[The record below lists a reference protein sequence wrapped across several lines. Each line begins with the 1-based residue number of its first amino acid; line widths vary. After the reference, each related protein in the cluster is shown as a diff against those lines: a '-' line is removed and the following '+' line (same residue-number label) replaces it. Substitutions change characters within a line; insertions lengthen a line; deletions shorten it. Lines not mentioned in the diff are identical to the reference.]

1 MLRKLLPL
9 LVIGVWGITVVSLPL
24 EASATTPLTRAE
36 IEKIRNLVQLKPKN
50 RQQRPARSSDAMFPG
65 DGVSTGRASLAE
77 LRFND
82 RSLARVGEQAVFQF
96 LPKTR
101 NFKLSNGT
109 VLLLIPP
116 KQGRTRI
123 QTPNAAAA
131 IRGSALFVR
140 YDEQT
145 DTTVVGALTNS
156 GIEVSNKDASQSRV
170 LEAGQMLV
178 IVKNRIQ
185 GLYEFDL
192 RNFYERSDLVRGLDL
207 ARKTGEPSPDPAIA
221 QVQEETTA
229 ALAAQKPITG
239 AGVIENPSFVKLT
252 ESSPTSPSAADN
264 NIINNNSA
272 VEPLVDIGQILS
284 NNDKKKDNSSG
295 STPVTNP
302 PITNPPITTPPITT
316 PPITNP
322 PVTTP
327 PITTPPITTPPT
339 TTPPI
344 TTPPVIPPQSES
356 PGERPP
362 VTTPPIT
369 TPPVTTPPVTT
380 PPITTPPITTPPITT
395 PPITT
400 PPITTPPI
408 TIPPITTP
416 PITTPPITTPPI
428 TTPPITIPPITTPP
442 ITTPP
447 ITIPPITTPPITTPP
462 ITTPPITTPPI
473 TTPPITT
480 PPITTP
486 PVITPPQIES
496 PTTPPVI
503 TPPITTPPITTP
515 PVITPPQIE
524 SPTTPPVTTPPVI
537 TPVKPST

>member
-9 LVIGVWGITVVSLPL
+9 LVIGVWGITVVSLP
-24 EASATTPLTRAE
+24 ERASATTPLTRAE
-36 IEKIRNLVQLKPKN
+36 IQKIRNLVQLKPKN
-50 RQQRPARSSDAMFPG
+50 RQPRPARSSDAMFPG

-96 LPKTR
+96 LPRTR

-116 KQGRTRI
+116 KQGQTRI

-145 DTTVVGALTNS
+145 DTTVVGALTTS
-156 GIEVSNKDASQSRV
+156 GIKVSNKDASQSRV

-178 IVKNRIQ
+178 IVKDRIK
-185 GLYEFDL
+185 GLYDFDL

-207 ARKTGEPSPDPAIA
+207 TRKTGEPSPDPAIA

-229 ALAAQKPITG
+229 AVAAQKPITG

-252 ESSPTSPSAADN
+252 GSSPTSPSAADN
-264 NIINNNSA
+264 NIINNNSP
-272 VEPLVDIGQILS
+272 VEPLVDIGQVLS

-295 STPVTNP
+295 STSV
-302 PITNPPITTPPITT
+302 TTPAVTT
-316 PPITNP
+316 PSVTTPAVTTP

-327 PITTPPITTPPT
+327 SVTTPSVTTPPKIESPT
-339 TTPPI
+339 DPPI
-344 TTPPVIPPQSES
+344 
-356 PGERPP
+356 
-362 VTTPPIT
+362 TTPPIT
-369 TPPVTTPPVTT
+369 TPPVTTPSV
-380 PPITTPPITTPPITT
+380 
-395 PPITT
+395 
-400 PPITTPPI
+400 
-408 TIPPITTP
+408 
-416 PITTPPITTPPI
+416 
-428 TTPPITIPPITTPP
+428 
-442 ITTPP
+442 
-447 ITIPPITTPPITTPP
+447 
-462 ITTPPITTPPI
+462 
-473 TTPPITT
+473 
-480 PPITTP
+480 TTP

-503 TPPITTPPITTP
+503 TPPITTPPVTTPPVITPPITTPPVITPPVITPPITTPPQIESPTTPPVITPPVITPPIITPPVITPPVITPPVTTPPITTP

-524 SPTTPPVTTPPVI
+524 SPTTPPVTTPPV
-537 TPVKPST
+537 TTPPVTTPPVTPPVKPST

>member
-9 LVIGVWGITVVSLPL
+9 LVIGVWGITVVSLPQ

-36 IEKIRNLVQLKPKN
+36 IEKIRNLVQLRPKN

-96 LPKTR
+96 LPRTR

-116 KQGRTRI
+116 KQGQTRI

-178 IVKNRIQ
+178 LVKNRIQ

-192 RNFYERSDLVRGLDL
+192 RNFYDRSDLVRGLDL
-207 ARKTGEPSPDPAIA
+207 ARKTGVPSPDPAIA
-221 QVQEETTA
+221 QVQEETVT
-229 ALAAQKPITG
+229 ALAAQKPIVG

-252 ESSPTSPSAADN
+252 VSSPTSPSAADD
-264 NIINNNSA
+264 NIINNNSP
-272 VEPLVDIGQILS
+272 VEPLVDIGQVLS

-295 STPVTNP
+295 STSVTTPAITTPAITTPAVTTPAVTTPPQIESPTNP
-302 PITNPPITTPPITT
+302 PITTPSVTTPPVTTPPITT
-316 PPITNP
+316 PPQIESP
-322 PVTTP
+322 PTP
-327 PITTPPITTPPT
+327 PITTPPITTPPQ
-339 TTPPI
+339 I
-344 TTPPVIPPQSES
+344 ES
-356 PGERPP
+356 PP
-362 VTTPPIT
+362 TPPIT

-408 TIPPITTP
+408 TTP
-416 PITTPPITTPPI
+416 PITTPPQIESPP
-428 TTPPITIPPITTPP
+428 
-442 ITTPP
+442 
-447 ITIPPITTPPITTPP
+447 
-462 ITTPPITTPPI
+462 
-473 TTPPITT
+473 
-480 PPITTP
+480 TP
-486 PVITPPQIES
+486 PVITPP
-496 PTTPPVI
+496 VI
-503 TPPITTPPITTP
+503 TPP
-515 PVITPPQIE
+515 V
-524 SPTTPPVTTPPVI
+524 TTPPVTTPPV
-537 TPVKPST
+537 TTPPVTTPPVTTPPVTPPVKPST

>member
-116 KQGRTRI
+116 KQGRTRV

-221 QVQEETTA
+221 QVQEETVT
-229 ALAAQKPITG
+229 ALAAQKPIVG

-272 VEPLVDIGQILS
+272 VEPLVDIGQVLS

-295 STPVTNP
+295 STPITNP
-302 PITNPPITTPPITT
+302 PITNPSVTTPPVTT
-316 PPITNP
+316 PPVTTPPVTTPPVTTP

-327 PITTPPITTPPT
+327 PITTPPVT
-339 TTPPI
+339 
-344 TTPPVIPPQSES
+344 PPQSES

-369 TPPVTTPPVTT
+369 TPPVTIPPVTTPPVTPPQSESPGERPPVTT
-380 PPITTPPITTPPITT
+380 PPITIPPVTIPPVTTPPVTT
-395 PPITT
+395 PPV
-400 PPITTPPI
+400 
-408 TIPPITTP
+408 
-416 PITTPPITTPPI
+416 
-428 TTPPITIPPITTPP
+428 
-442 ITTPP
+442 
-447 ITIPPITTPPITTPP
+447 
-462 ITTPPITTPPI
+462 
-473 TTPPITT
+473 
-480 PPITTP
+480 TTP

-496 PTTPPVI
+496 PTPPPVT
-503 TPPITTPPITTP
+503 TPPITTPPVTTPPITTPPVTTPPITTPPVTTPPVTTP

-524 SPTTPPVTTPPVI
+524 SPTPPPVTPPVTTPPV
-537 TPVKPST
+537 TPPVTTPPVTPPVTTPPVTTPPVTPPVTTPPVTTPPVTPPVKPST